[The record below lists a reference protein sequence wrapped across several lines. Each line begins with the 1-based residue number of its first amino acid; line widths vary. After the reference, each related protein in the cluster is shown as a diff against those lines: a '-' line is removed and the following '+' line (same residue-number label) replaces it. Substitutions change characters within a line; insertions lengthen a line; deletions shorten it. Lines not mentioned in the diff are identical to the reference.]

1 MNTARERLIKIINE
15 ISEVELAKVLDFAEY
30 IKDKEEKKTYKDFTK
45 ASESS
50 LEFWNNDVDDD
61 VWNDV

>member
-15 ISEVELAKVLDFAEY
+15 ISENELAKVLDFAEY

-50 LEFWNNDVDDD
+50 LDFWNNDVDDE